1 MKETKDQLKLTEKE
15 EQKAQ
20 KMSAFMQ
27 RYQEFK
33 KDKEKRETEEKT
45 SKKQVF
51 KVTAIKHLDYAV
63 PLKSNSGENIAGGK
77 GSHIPVTGAS
87 RRQQQQS
94 QTRS

>member
-1 MKETKDQLKLTEKE
+1 MKGTKDQLKLTEKE
-15 EQKAQ
+15 EQ

-51 KVTAIKHLDYAV
+51 KVTA
-63 PLKSNSGENIAGGK
+63 
-77 GSHIPVTGAS
+77 
-87 RRQQQQS
+87 
-94 QTRS
+94 